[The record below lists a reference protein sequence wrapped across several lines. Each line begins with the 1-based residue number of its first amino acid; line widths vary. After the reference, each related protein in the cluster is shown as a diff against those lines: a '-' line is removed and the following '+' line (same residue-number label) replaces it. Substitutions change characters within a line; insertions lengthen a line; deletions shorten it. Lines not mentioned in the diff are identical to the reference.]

1 MKKVNTKIPMPKVFS
16 PKVPRLGL
24 PKIKRVANLQ
34 NPYRINKLR

>member
-16 PKVPRLGL
+16 PKVPRLGI
-24 PKIKRVANLQ
+24 KIKRVANVQ